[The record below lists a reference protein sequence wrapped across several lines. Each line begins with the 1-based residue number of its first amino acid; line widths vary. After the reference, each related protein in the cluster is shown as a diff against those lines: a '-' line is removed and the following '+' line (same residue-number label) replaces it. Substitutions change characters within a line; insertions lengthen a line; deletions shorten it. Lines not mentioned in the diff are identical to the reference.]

1 MKNQTTLLPGEA
13 YAKMHA
19 KQAIEHITK
28 WVEDRYPVLSKLS
41 KSRLIT
47 KCLIEIR
54 EERKNLSS
62 LN

>member
-1 MKNQTTLLPGEA
+1 MKNQTTQQPVQG
-13 YAKMHA
+13 YAEMHA

-47 KCLIEIR
+47 QCLIEIR
-54 EERKNLSS
+54 EERKILSV

>member
-1 MKNQTTLLPGEA
+1 MKNQTSLLPGEA
-13 YAKMHA
+13 YAQMHA

-28 WVEDRYPVLSKLS
+28 WVEERYPVLSRLS

-47 KCLIEIR
+47 QCLIEIR
-54 EERKNLSS
+54 EERKNLSV